1 MKLLGESE
9 MRTKIETVI
18 YEALKAYAKEHGE
31 DKVRGVFLSFTNQ
44 MRHDLMND
52 EEKDRVAA

>member
-1 MKLLGESE
+1 